1 MISAKNLCTI
11 STPQRNLSSLTLGIG
26 GENSLLPQSK
36 KMKTGVRTSPFK
48 CLLLNQKNENRCS
61 NIPVQM
67 SVTECYRNDGLGD
80 QAERRSDHFTT
91 KFYLGYRQIVVG
103 FASPTYVLLAGCR
116 SFCRTMLDLY
126 FPFVFQEFLTGS
138 VVPTYLSRVSPKSVF
153 PGVSPK
159 SVGARASH
167 KSVVQKYCV

>member
-1 MISAKNLCTI
+1 MFEHPRSNVCYSIK
-11 STPQRNLSSLTLGIG
+11 
-26 GENSLLPQSK
+26 
-36 KMKTGVRTSPFK
+36 
-48 CLLLNQKNENRCS
+48 KNENRCS